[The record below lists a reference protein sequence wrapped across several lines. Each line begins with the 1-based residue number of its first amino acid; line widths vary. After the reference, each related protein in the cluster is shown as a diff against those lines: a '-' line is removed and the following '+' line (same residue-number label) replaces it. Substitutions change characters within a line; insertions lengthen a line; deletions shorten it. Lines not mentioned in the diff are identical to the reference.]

1 MEIFTARGA
10 LTLDM
15 QDCIHDAIDKAAI
28 EDLLFMT
35 GDMVERRALGAC
47 ISMRLEFIINDSI
60 LKHMLMLAAQRKSK
74 QE

>member
-1 MEIFTARGA
+1 MKIFTDTGA

-15 QDCIHDAIDKAAI
+15 QDNIDKAIDAAAI
-28 EDLLFMT
+28 VDLLFIT